1 MNKILFLLFLS
12 SSILYSQESITNQL
26 DSISNTV
33 EAEEFLSGLNS
44 KKNKFITFNEE
55 KHKTALA
62 TKLFS
67 KSSGGK
73 MTIESD
79 SEKVHYKI
87 VQTTLIPHYRVS
99 YIYLD
104 GKKMSQSEINSLR
117 RSIISQHKKGVPFQF
132 LAEKYSMDT
141 NAKRGGDLGWFTT
154 GELHPVFED
163 KIVNGS
169 YNINDTFILDIEDKD
184 WHYVVLKTFEPRN
197 IKEIKVL
204 KIVEQK
210 S

>member
-1 MNKILFLLFLS
+1 MNKFLFLLFLS
-12 SSILYSQESITNQL
+12 SSFLYSQESITSQL

-44 KKNKFITFNEE
+44 KKNKFIIFNEE

-132 LAEKYSMDT
+132 LAEKYSMSCNPT
-141 NAKRGGDLGWFTT
+141 WM
-154 GELHPVFED
+154 
-163 KIVNGS
+163 
-169 YNINDTFILDIEDKD
+169 
-184 WHYVVLKTFEPRN
+184 KTRQR
-197 IKEIKVL
+197 V
-204 KIVEQK
+204 
-210 S
+210 